1 MELGYCWQRNSGE
14 GEKKMRIG
22 FAIVAK
28 ILVGAAS
35 ALVLAGCAPS
45 LEAANE
51 RGGVMPRVIGL
62 NRAEAFA
69 TADKHCH
76 QYGRVARISDVNAWN
91 STMTFDC
98 IDR

>member
-1 MELGYCWQRNSGE
+1 M
-14 GEKKMRIG
+14 IVA
-22 FAIVAK
+22 FAIVAR
-28 ILVGAAS
+28 IMVGVAS
-35 ALVLAGCAPS
+35 AFVLAGCAPS

-62 NRAEAFA
+62 NRAEAFT
-69 TADKHCH
+69 TANKHCH
-76 QYGRVARISDVNAWN
+76 QYGRVARISDINAWN